1 MRRPL
6 AAVVALAL
14 LLGACTSA
22 PPLASFTGQTIT
34 VVAVGIAFQPNV
46 IQLPAGRP
54 LRIVL
59 DNQDSGVPHD
69 VHVFQGDTDYG
80 TSSTVTGPGQT
91 EVRFGPL
98 TPGTYQF
105 ACTVHPAMTGTLTIV
120 QP

>member
-6 AAVVALAL
+6 AILAAITL

-22 PPLASFTGQTIT
+22 PPLASFTGQSIT
-34 VVAVGIAFQPNV
+34 VVAVGLAFHPNV
-46 IQLPAGRP
+46 VELPAGQP

-69 VHVFQGDTDYG
+69 VHVFQGDTDLG
-80 TSSTVTGPGQT
+80 TSATVTGPGQT

-98 TPGTYQF
+98 TAGTYQF
-105 ACTVHPAMTGTLTIV
+105 ACTVHPAMTGSITIV
-120 QP
+120 AP